1 LKELAYQAMK
11 TDMQVAGLSQEMR
24 DFKDEMKAFKEE
36 MRGFEERAEQERR
49 EMNRRWGELANK
61 MGTLAEDIVAPNLPR
76 VARELFGCQEVDFFA
91 VRVKKRSG
99 TRVKEYDVIVAC
111 ADYVLINETK
121 STLQSQ
127 HVDEMITALAEFREF
142 FPEYQGRQLIGIAA
156 SLYVD
161 ESVVHYASTKG
172 ILVMGMGKETM
183 EVFNREAVKTY

>member
-1 LKELAYQAMK
+1 MKELAYQAMK

-61 MGTLAEDIVAPNLPR
+61 RGTLAEDTVAPNLPR
-76 VARELFGCQEVDFFA
+76 VAQELFGCQEVDLFA

-142 FPEYQGRQLIGIAA
+142 FPEYQDRQLIGIAA

-161 ESVVHYASTKG
+161 ESVVRYASTKG
-172 ILVMGMGKETM
+172 ILVMGMGRETM
-183 EVFNREAVKTY
+183 EVLNQETVKTY